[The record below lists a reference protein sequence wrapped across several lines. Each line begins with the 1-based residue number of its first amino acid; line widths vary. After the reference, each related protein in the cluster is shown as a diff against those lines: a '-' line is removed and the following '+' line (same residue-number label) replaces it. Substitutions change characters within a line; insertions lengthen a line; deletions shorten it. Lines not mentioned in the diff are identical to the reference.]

1 LDTDKANSSFDL
13 TDEQKLA
20 VTTLDRDVL
29 ITAGPGSGKTLTL
42 VERYVK
48 LLGQGLSPRNV
59 AAITF
64 TEKAAREM
72 RNRVRKRVS
81 TLSKEGANKNE
92 RMLWQG
98 VEAKLDAAR
107 VGTIH
112 GLCAEILRAHPAE
125 ANLDPDFEV
134 IEEGLSAALKTQAID
149 DALIWTTGHPENA
162 LVFQTFSPNYLKRVM
177 RFLLDRRL
185 DARTLLDRVDLTT
198 LGESAI
204 LLELIDLQG
213 NVEFADVLADLERM
227 RVEGALLQDAGEKL
241 TEQIGILLDEWV
253 KFKDGVDAKDILS
266 ASRALFY
273 LRRNG
278 LQLRV
283 GKKTSAAKGLVRG
296 LQYFYDENINPW
308 VGGAKK
314 GDTPPDEEV
323 EDDFKANLPRL
334 KDIFNQAEKV
344 YESALETR
352 YALDFDDLEKGALEL
367 LKEAEIRKRWRSAL
381 KSILVDEFQ
390 DTNER
395 QQEIVNQLSGEPGR
409 LFVVGDARQSI
420 YRFRGAKVIVF
431 REMQKQI
438 NLEGGESI
446 ELDIT
451 FRAHPRLLSA
461 LEDLCSPILGMEDGP
476 LYRVP
481 FTPLRPDRATAREG
495 TQAPFIE
502 VICGVGGSANQARP
516 ISASALAQR
525 LIELRDEGQIREWD
539 DVALLFRASSGFQY
553 YEDAFER
560 AGIPF
565 VTVAGRGFYD
575 RPEIRDV
582 LNMLRAIADPMDDLA
597 LAGLLRS
604 PAFGLSD
611 EAIYQLRWRGDS
623 KLHLWDS
630 LNQDLSNM
638 EQGDQKHAERAR
650 IILETLTPL
659 ADRLPISELLNEL
672 IIKTDYRAVLASA
685 HSRMWRNLD
694 KLIQDAHKSGLV
706 RVRSFLDYVQTLR
719 DVGAR
724 EGEAPVEEHGSVRL
738 MTVHKAKGLEFDIV
752 VLADASR
759 KPRTG
764 GQIAYLLPETGIAA
778 RADRLETN
786 SMVTRLA
793 HHLNA
798 QESEAEEDR
807 LLYVA
812 LTRTRE
818 KLLVNGHVTEAQ
830 GGLRTEGWL
839 KKIFE
844 VMGVNGA
851 DLSEKIGEWNS
862 VLLQGGEQVGIM
874 CDSEGDAER
883 AVTQQGVQWP
893 ESKEKSLHHP
903 LPSELVREIDPD
915 EGADPARSW
924 RATGERVHVPAAA
937 VGNMVHEAIHRRL
950 IPVRPET
957 GEFLGTLAL
966 REGLVE
972 SGQRKRAVNESI
984 KILKRLERDPR
995 WNEIE
1000 LTTER
1005 HHELP
1010 FSRSLPSSE
1019 SPIGTIDLLYKT
1031 DLGWQLID
1039 FKTDELRDDG
1049 DLERAIEEHRGQL
1062 MRYQNALKDLIK
1074 IDPDAYICFLDF
1086 QGTVK
1091 WVGVE

>member
-1 LDTDKANSSFDL
+1 LDTEKDKSTFDL
-13 TDEQKLA
+13 TNEQELA
-20 VTTLDRDVL
+20 VTAHGRDVL

-42 VERYVK
+42 VERYVE
-48 LLGQGLSPRNV
+48 LLSQGLSPRNV

-81 TLSKEGANKNE
+81 NLAKEGVNKNE

-107 VGTIH
+107 IGTIH

-162 LVFQTFSPNYLKRVM
+162 LVFQSFSPNYLMRLL

-185 DARTLLDRVDLTT
+185 DARTLLDRADLTT
-198 LGESAI
+198 LGESVI
-204 LLELIDLQG
+204 LNELIALHGDA
-213 NVEFADVLADLERM
+213 EFADVFADLERM
-227 RVEGALLQDAGEKL
+227 RVEGTLLQDAGEKL
-241 TEQIGILLDEWV
+241 ASQIDILLDEWV
-253 KFKDGVDAKDILS
+253 KFEEGIHAEDSLS

-273 LRRNG
+273 LRRRG
-278 LQLRV
+278 LLLRV
-283 GKKTSAAKGLVRG
+283 GKKTSVAKGLVRG
-296 LQYFYDENINPW
+296 LQHFYDEHINPW
-308 VGGAKK
+308 VGGAQK
-314 GDTPPDEEV
+314 GDLPPDEYV
-323 EDDFKANLPRL
+323 EENFKGNLPRL
-334 KDIFNQAEKV
+334 KDIFTQAERLYK
-344 YESALETR
+344 SALETR
-352 YALDFDDLEKGALEL
+352 YALDFDDLESGALEL
-367 LKEAEIRKRWRSAL
+367 LKGVEIHKRWRSTLRA
-381 KSILVDEFQ
+381 ILVDEFQ

-395 QQEIVNQLSGEPGR
+395 QQEIVNQLRGEPGR

-420 YRFRGAKVIVF
+420 YRFRGAKVTVF

-438 NLEGGESI
+438 DAEGGESI

-461 LEDLCSPILGMEDGP
+461 LEDLCSQFLGTEDGP

-481 FTPLRPDRATAREG
+481 FTPLRPDRKTARDG
-495 TQAPFIE
+495 IQPPFVE
-502 VICGVGGSANQARP
+502 VICGLGSSANEARP
-516 ISASALAQR
+516 ISAGALAQR
-525 LIELRDEGQIREWD
+525 LIELRDEGQIIEWD

-582 LNMLRAIADPMDDLA
+582 LNMLRAIADPLDDLA
-597 LAGLLRS
+597 MAGLLRS

-611 EAIYQLRWRGDS
+611 EALYLLRWRGNS
-623 KLHLWDS
+623 KLHLWTS
-630 LNQDLSNM
+630 LYEDLSNL
-638 EQGDQKHAERAR
+638 EQGDQKRAERAR
-650 IILETLTPL
+650 MILETLTPL
-659 ADRLPISELLNEL
+659 ADRLPIAELLNEL
-672 IIKTDYRAVLASA
+672 ILRTDYRAVLASA

-694 KLIQDAHKSGLV
+694 KLLKDAHKSGLV

-738 MTVHKAKGLEFDIV
+738 MTVHKAKGLEFNII

-759 KPRTG
+759 MPRRG

-778 RADRLETN
+778 RADRLEAN

-793 HHLNA
+793 HHLNGL
-798 QESEAEEDR
+798 ESEAEEDR

-812 LTRTRE
+812 LTRTQE
-818 KLLVNGHVTEAQ
+818 KLLVSGHVAETQ
-830 GGLRTEGWL
+830 SGPRTEGWL

-844 VMGVNGA
+844 AIGVNAG
-851 DLSEKIGEWNS
+851 DMIEKPGEWNS
-862 VLLQGGEQVGIM
+862 VFLQSGEQVGIM

-883 AVTQQGVQWP
+883 SMTERDVQWP

-903 LPSELVREIDPD
+903 LPSEPVREIDPD
-915 EGADPARSW
+915 EQADPARGW
-924 RATGERVHVPAAA
+924 RATGERVHVPAAV
-937 VGNMVHEAIHRRL
+937 VGNMVHEAIHRGL
-950 IPVRPET
+950 IPVGSEA
-957 GEFLGTLAL
+957 GEFLETLAL

-972 SGQRKRAVNESI
+972 SGQRERAVNESI
-984 KILKRLERDPR
+984 KLLKRLERDPR
-995 WNEIE
+995 WDEIE
-1000 LTTER
+1000 GATER

-1031 DLGWQLID
+1031 DLGWHLID

-1062 MRYQNALKDLIK
+1062 VRYQKALNDLIK
-1074 IDPDAYICFLDF
+1074 IDAEAYICFLDY
-1086 QGTVK
+1086 QGAVE
-1091 WVGVE
+1091 WVGIE